1 MDVRF
6 QHRKLMSNTV
16 IIVTSSN
23 ACAISCNNSSCSS
36 PNCWEPPPSN
46 DLPSGPKML
55 LILTFTVL
63 ATTFLALCC
72 YIVYVK
78 YYLRGSRGGAPPQT
92 TGVRSIRD
100 DFADEDRG
108 SVLDHPIWYI
118 RTVGLQPSVI
128 SSIAVFKYKK
138 GDGLVEGTECSV
150 CLSEFQEDE
159 NLRLLPKCNHAFHLP
174 CIDTW
179 FRSHTN
185 CPLCRAP
192 IVSNTAA
199 SSLPEVNGEESIAVE
214 ESRMG
219 VLEES
224 EVSEGEPVVE
234 SSEVRIG
241 IDEEEETPVQDTEQ
255 GIQPMRRS
263 VSLDSLA
270 ASKISRAIS
279 NSENQSAKYKESR
292 VVIVPRRLGGSRGF
306 LRFMGSSSFGRT
318 LQSGPVVM
326 KRSSSCNEKFSL
338 PRCGKN
344 RNTDLPVRSF

>member
-6 QHRKLMSNTV
+6 RHRKLFTDY
-16 IIVTSSN
+16 
-23 ACAISCNNSSCSS
+23 
-36 PNCWEPPPSN
+36 PLPS
-46 DLPSGPKML
+46 DDHPSGPNML

-78 YYLRGSRGGAPPQT
+78 CYLRGSRRGAPPQT
-92 TGVRSIRD
+92 AGVRSTRD
-100 DFADEDRG
+100 DFVDEDRG

-179 FRSHTN
+179 LRSHTN

-192 IVSNTAA
+192 IVSNTAT
-199 SSLPEVNGEESIAVE
+199 SSLPEVNGEESVAVE
-214 ESRMG
+214 EYRMG

-234 SSEVRIG
+234 SSEVRIR

-263 VSLDSLA
+263 VSLDSLS
-270 ASKISRAIS
+270 ASKISREIS
-279 NSENQSAKYKESR
+279 NSGNQSAKYKESR

-344 RNTDLPVRSF
+344 RSTDLPVRSF